1 MGSRLMS
8 LERNYSV
15 DYQNQQIEQQK
26 ISIDAEAKNRRNAAL
41 VERKKRR
48 TLFHFVLIGLVMVLF
63 VASAAYSSS
72 LAYNNNAMVE
82 QNETIN
88 ANIQELKVKIQS
100 TMNIGMVENVALNK
114 LGMIYPT
121 ESQIVQLGNGKNINN
136 FSEVLRKEAFK

>member
-1 MGSRLMS
+1 MS

-15 DYQNQQIEQQK
+15 DYQSQKIRQQK
-26 ISIDAEAKNRRNAAL
+26 ISINAEAQNRKHVAL
-41 VERKKRR
+41 LERKKRR
-48 TLFHFVLIGLVMVLF
+48 TLFHFVLIGVVLIMF
-63 VASAAYSSS
+63 VACAAYSSS

-82 QNETIN
+82 NNETIN

-100 TMNIGMVENVALNK
+100 TMNIGMVENVALRD

-121 ESQIVQLGNGKNINN
+121 ESQIVQLGNDKNINN